1 MNQKSIYDLY
11 THFQKNKENHMV
23 CSKCG
28 YIREFTKPSV
38 KPKILLIGLLISV
51 MIVGGIVTLSFF
63 S

>member
-1 MNQKSIYDLY
+1 
-11 THFQKNKENHMV
+11 MV

-28 YIREFTKPSV
+28 HIREFTKPSV

>member
-1 MNQKSIYDLY
+1 
-11 THFQKNKENHMV
+11 MV

-28 YIREFTKPSV
+28 YIRKFTKPSA
-38 KPKILLIGLLISV
+38 KPKILLIGLIISV